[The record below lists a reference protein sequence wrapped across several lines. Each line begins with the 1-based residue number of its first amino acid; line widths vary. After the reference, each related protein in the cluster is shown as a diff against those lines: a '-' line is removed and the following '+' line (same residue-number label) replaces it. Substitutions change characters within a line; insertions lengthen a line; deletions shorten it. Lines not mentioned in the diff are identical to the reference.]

1 MKFSSVQESEIACV
15 TAARTRG
22 RSRSSY
28 RLYMTRSKLE
38 AMDEQPHPNHC
49 LALPR
54 KGRRPAFRSPRQ
66 AVLGIAHKGYLG
78 FESRLLDAYNL
89 KERELQSCREV
100 GAASLTLTSSCNSA
114 PTFLTE
120 NLSIRTQPCPLS
132 TRLMSHRR
140 LFFYKVYGT
149 DLT

>member
-1 MKFSSVQESEIACV
+1 MQESEIAWV
-15 TAARTRG
+15 VPLRAHGGEAGARTDTVEAR
-22 RSRSSY
+22 
-28 RLYMTRSKLE
+28 

-66 AVLGIAHKGYLG
+66 TVLGIAHKGYLG

-100 GAASLTLTSSCNSA
+100 GAASLTFASSCKSA

-120 NLSIRTQPCPLS
+120 NLSALPLEHEVNVTPAS
-132 TRLMSHRR
+132 IL
-140 LFFYKVYGT
+140 L
-149 DLT
+149 